1 MPSGRAPSLLSPNA
15 VFAQLFW
22 KTLDNNNLSQVVAS
36 SGFSENKE
44 FVGGGGGGGEGA
56 KSHGLIKPGL
66 CHCYLRIFN
75 FSRFDFPT
83 CYLGTI
89 LEPGTV
95 QIILVKRQS
104 G

>member
-44 FVGGGGGGGEGA
+44 FVGGGGG
-56 KSHGLIKPGL
+56 
-66 CHCYLRIFN
+66 
-75 FSRFDFPT
+75 
-83 CYLGTI
+83 
-89 LEPGTV
+89 
-95 QIILVKRQS
+95 
-104 G
+104 